1 MVDAPRL
8 TRLTPLIEEAASVGA
23 GDELGKLLQAL
34 VAEAK
39 AATGARY
46 CALGVLG
53 DHGVLSEFIYDG
65 ITHAQAQL
73 IGHPPIGRGV
83 LGTLIHNSEPLFLEE
98 ISDHADSVGFP
109 EHHPEMHSFL
119 GVPVTAGGETFGNLY
134 MTEKEGGFT
143 DDDLVAIEALSHI
156 AGIAIQNVRMQTRL
170 RRIAVVEDRQRIA
183 RDLHDSVIQDLFAV
197 GLGLQSIVSAIEDDG
212 INASLNDAIDT
223 LDSSVAAL
231 RRYIFELK
239 DSRPPAT
246 DFDQRLQ
253 DVVSRMGAVY
263 PARVE
268 LEIGEIEEGPWAD
281 DVVLLVTEALSNALR
296 HSKADEVRVLVTSEH
311 RELLVEVR
319 DEGVGFKGTDV
330 GRGLGLA
337 SMRARAES
345 HGGRAEVLSEP
356 GEGTLVR
363 VRIPVEPFGSAR

>member
-8 TRLTPLIEEAASVGA
+8 TRLTPLIEEAASVG
-23 GDELGKLLQAL
+23 GTDELGKLLRAL

-46 CALGVLG
+46 AALGVVG
-53 DHGVLSEFIYDG
+53 DHGVLSEFLYDG
-65 ITHAQAQL
+65 MTHEQAQS

-83 LGTLIHNSEPLFLEE
+83 LGTLVHSDKPLILTE
-98 ISDHADSVGFP
+98 ITDHPDSVGFP
-109 EHHPEMHSFL
+109 EHHPEMHTFL
-119 GVPVTAGGETFGNLY
+119 GVPVTAGGESFGNLY
-134 MTEKEGGFT
+134 LTEKEGGFT
-143 DDDLVAIEALSHI
+143 NDDVIAVVALSHI
-156 AGIAIQNVRMQTRL
+156 AGMAIQNARMQTRL
-170 RRIAVVEDRQRIA
+170 RKVAVVEDRQRIA

-197 GLGLQSIVSAIEDDG
+197 GLGLQSIVSRLDDEQMAERV
-212 INASLNDAIDT
+212 NEAIDT

-246 DFDQRLQ
+246 DLDQRLQ
-253 DVVSRMGAVY
+253 DVVARMGAVY

-268 LEIGEIEEGPWAD
+268 LEIEDIEEGPWVD

-296 HSKADEVRVLVTSEH
+296 HSHADEVRVLVTRDQSH
-311 RELLVEVR
+311 LQIEVS
-319 DEGVGFKGTDV
+319 DEGSGFEGTEV

-345 HGGRAEVLSEP
+345 HGGSAQVESEP
-356 GEGTLVR
+356 GKGTRVR
-363 VRIPVEPFGSAR
+363 VRLPIEF

>member
-23 GDELGKLLQAL
+23 GDELGRLLRSL

-46 CALGVLG
+46 CALGVVG
-53 DHGVLSEFIYDG
+53 DHSVLSEFIYDG
-65 ITHAQAQL
+65 MTHEQAHQ

-83 LGTLIHNSEPLFLEE
+83 LGTLIHSEAPLILEE
-98 ISDHADSVGFP
+98 ISEHDDSVGFP
-109 EHHPEMHSFL
+109 EHHPEMHNFL
-119 GVPVTAGGETFGNLY
+119 GVPVTAGGESFGNLY
-134 MTEKEGGFT
+134 LTEKDGGFT
-143 DDDLVAIEALSHI
+143 DDDVVAVEALSHI
-156 AGIAIQNVRMQTRL
+156 AGVAIQNARL
-170 RRIAVVEDRQRIA
+170 QARLQRIAVVEDRQRIA

-197 GLGLQSIVSAIEDDG
+197 GLGLQSIASTLDDDG
-212 INASLNDAIDT
+212 ITERLNEAIDT
-223 LDSSVAAL
+223 LDASVAAL

-239 DSRPPAT
+239 DSRPPVT

-253 DVVSRMGAVY
+253 DVVSRMGGVY

-268 LEIGEIEEGPWAD
+268 LEIGEIEEGPWVD

-296 HSKADEVRVLVTSEH
+296 HSKADEVRVLVT
-311 RELLVEVR
+311 RDGNDLLIEVA
-319 DEGVGFKGTDV
+319 DEGAGFRGTDV

-345 HGGRAEVLSEP
+345 HGGSAEVRSEP

-363 VRIPVEPFGSAR
+363 VRIPVMPSGSRR

>member
-8 TRLTPLIEEAASVGA
+8 TRLTPLIEEAASVGG
-23 GDELGKLLQAL
+23 GDDLGRLLRAL

-39 AATGARY
+39 AATGAGY
-46 CALGVLG
+46 AALGVVG
-53 DHGVLSEFIYDG
+53 DHKVLSEFLYDG
-65 ITHAQAQL
+65 MTREQAEL

-83 LGTLIHNSEPLFLEE
+83 LGTLIHSREPLVLTE
-98 ISDHADSVGFP
+98 ITDHADSVGFP
-109 EHHPEMHSFL
+109 QHHPEMHTFL
-119 GVPVTAGGETFGNLY
+119 GVPVAAGGESFGNLY
-134 MTEKEGGFT
+134 LTEKVGGFS
-143 DDDLVAIEALSHI
+143 DDDIVVVEALSHI
-156 AGIAIQNVRMQTRL
+156 AGVAIQNSRIQTRL
-170 RRIAVVEDRQRIA
+170 RRVAVVEDRQRIA

-197 GLGLQSIVSAIEDDG
+197 GLGLQSIVARLDDPQM
-212 INASLNDAIDT
+212 AESLHEAVDT

-239 DSRPPAT
+239 DHRPPAT
-246 DFDQRLQ
+246 DLDQRLQ

-268 LEIGEIEEGPWAD
+268 LEIEDIEEGPWVD

-296 HSKADEVRVLVTSEH
+296 HSHADEVRVLVT
-311 RELLVEVR
+311 R
-319 DEGVGFKGTDV
+319 DESHLLIEVSDEGTGFEGTAV

-345 HGGRAEVLSEP
+345 HGGSAQVESEP
-356 GEGTLVR
+356 GKGTRVSVR
-363 VRIPVEPFGSAR
+363 FPIET